1 MTIDIRMPK
10 LSDQMEEGT
19 VIRWIVSAGQTVA
32 QGDPI
37 AEVETD
43 KANVEIEAEQAGV
56 VDEIVVQEG
65 GAVAVGAVIARL
77 SEGAEVQKPA
87 TRDAEVKQPDAPR
100 GETRERSEAGET
112 RPDPEPSAGE
122 REPGPRT
129 RVAQPGPKSE
139 SRAAPL
145 ASPVARDLAEAR
157 GVDLSTLKGSGPGGR
172 IVKRDVEEAT
182 GGNEHAPP
190 RSGDES
196 VQPTQPASAP
206 PSRAADGEGMSRMRR
221 TIAARMEKAKRE
233 IPHFYVRSEIDL
245 SEAMRVYEVIRAEE
259 VLPGLTVT
267 HILLRALAR
276 TLPRHPRINA
286 LWVDDSIQLVDDI
299 NIGIAVALDDGLLVP
314 VIKRAQTLS
323 LRELVVQA
331 RALTERAR
339 ANKPQADDLVG
350 ASISVSNIGMLD
362 VDELTPIINAPQA
375 AILGVGAVRERP
387 VVRAGAL
394 TVGRTAM
401 FTLACDH
408 RVVNGIEA
416 GRFFEELKRALE
428 SPLALV
434 LEAE

>member
-1 MTIDIRMPK
+1 MTIEIRMPK

-65 GAVAVGAVIARL
+65 GAAAVGAVIARL
-77 SEGAEVQKPA
+77 SEGEGRAPA
-87 TRDAEVKQPDAPR
+87 TSDAEEKPPDAPKKAS
-100 GETRERSEAGET
+100 REPSEEGAT
-112 RPDPEPSAGE
+112 RPDAEPSAV
-122 REPGPRT
+122 EPEPEPR
-129 RVAQPGPKSE
+129 VSE
-139 SRAAPL
+139 PASRSASRGAPL

-157 GVDLSTLKGSGPGGR
+157 GVDMSTLKGSGPGGR
-172 IVKRDVEEAT
+172 IVKRDVEEAA
-182 GGNEHAPP
+182 GGAERAASPAA
-190 RSGDES
+190 DEG
-196 VQPTQPASAP
+196 VKPAEPTTST
-206 PSRAADGEGMSRMRR
+206 PSRSAEGEGMSRMRR

-245 SEAMRVYEVIRAEE
+245 SEAMRLYEVIRAEE
-259 VLPGLTVT
+259 VVPGLTVT

-323 LRELVVQA
+323 LRELVAQA

-387 VVRAGAL
+387 VVRDGA
-394 TVGRTAM
+394 VAIGRTAM

-416 GRFFEELKRALE
+416 GRFFEELKRVLE
-428 SPLALV
+428 SPISLV